1 MPTLVSLADLERL
14 MRDAFANSKVAPD
27 TAAIVAA
34 ALAKAEADGISSH
47 GAARVPAYA
56 EQALHGKADGFAVPT
71 IERTAAATLRVD
83 ARTGFAF
90 PAIRKGL
97 DAAYDIIG
105 ETGIVALGI
114 ANSHHFGVAGHP
126 VEEAAE
132 RGLMAIAF
140 SNTPHAIAPWGGKIG
155 LFGTNPVAYACP
167 RPGKPPLVMDL
178 SLSVA
183 ARGKVVLAAKEGKP
197 IPEGWALDSDGNP
210 TTDSKAALDGTMLPI
225 GGPKGAALA
234 LMVELLCGALTGSHF
249 GYEGTSFFEPTGAP
263 PKVGHLILLIDPR
276 RFGGGD
282 TAARTEA
289 MLQAI
294 LGQPGTRLPGE
305 RRLAL
310 RAKAQAEGVTLPD
323 ALHAEIARRAA
334 NNPA

>member
-1 MPTLVSLADLERL
+1 MPTRLSLAELETL
-14 MRDAFANSKVAPD
+14 IRDAFANSKVAPD

-34 ALAKAEADGISSH
+34 ALTRAEADGISSH
-47 GAARVPAYA
+47 GAARTPAYA
-56 EQALHGKADGFAVPT
+56 EQALHGKADGFAVPRL
-71 IERTAAATLRVD
+71 ERTAAAALRVD
-83 ARTGFAF
+83 AGTGFAF
-90 PAIRKGL
+90 PAIRLGL
-97 DAAYDIIG
+97 DAAYEIIG

-132 RGLMAIAF
+132 RGLMALAF
-140 SNTPHAIAPWGGKIG
+140 SNTPQAIAPWGGKIG

-197 IPEGWALDSDGNP
+197 IPEGWALDVDGNP
-210 TTDSKAALDGTMLPI
+210 TTESKAALDGTMLPI
-225 GGPKGAALA
+225 GGPKGSALA

-249 GYEGTSFFEPTGAP
+249 GYEGTSFFEPTGEP
-263 PKVGHLILLIDPR
+263 PKVGHLILLIDPA
-276 RFGGGD
+276 RFGGGSD
-282 TAARTEA
+282 TAGRTEA
-289 MLQAI
+289 MLQEI

-305 RRLAL
+305 RRLEL
-310 RAKAQAEGVTLPD
+310 RARAQAEGVDLPD
-323 ALHAEIARRAA
+323 ALYADIARRAGRA
-334 NNPA
+334 